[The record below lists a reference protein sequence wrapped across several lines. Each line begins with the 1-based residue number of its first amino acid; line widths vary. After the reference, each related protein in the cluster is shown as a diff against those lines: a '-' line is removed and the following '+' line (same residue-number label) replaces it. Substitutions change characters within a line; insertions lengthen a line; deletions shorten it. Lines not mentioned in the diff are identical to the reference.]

1 MPPKLEN
8 NNFERQEII
17 RCLVLLAF
25 ASFVKHFYIFNR
37 LFYIFFYEFKMLS
50 SMDYPDN
57 RNVEEINKNIKNLN
71 LKEPKGKVSMF
82 ARNLLASTLNLCLW
96 SGIA

>member
-1 MPPKLEN
+1 
-8 NNFERQEII
+8 
-17 RCLVLLAF
+17 
-25 ASFVKHFYIFNR
+25 
-37 LFYIFFYEFKMLS
+37 MLS

-82 ARNLLASTLNLCLW
+82 ARNLLASTLNLSLW
-96 SGIA
+96 FGIAQRS